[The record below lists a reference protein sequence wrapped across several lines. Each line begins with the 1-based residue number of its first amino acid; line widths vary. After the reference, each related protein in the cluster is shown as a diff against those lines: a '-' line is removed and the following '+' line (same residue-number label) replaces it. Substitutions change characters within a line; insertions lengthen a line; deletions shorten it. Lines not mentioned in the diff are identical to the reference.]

1 MKNSLITSRGR
12 KKMKKY
18 SLIRKYLT
26 IGVVFFF
33 IGTNV
38 VPSATSTQTNYKNII
53 TVDDEP
59 GDADF
64 TSIKEAVNSSSPGD
78 TIEVYSGMYLEQGI
92 RIEKNNITLLG
103 ISHELG
109 AGNDS
114 GKPFVKGDG
123 TVTIIKIIAS
133 YVTVSNFTIEDS
145 KPTTNYSCIQVGAY
159 WPDPLDT
166 ITMTGCIVSDCI
178 ISNSRTGILGGHWG
192 HLDDTTIINNQV
204 SNCYDYG
211 IYTEAVYNRYVYTI
225 EGDFYITGNVI
236 TDCHGIGLYFL
247 GDWQNIS
254 GNRVTRCAVGLF
266 FRGAKNI
273 IYGNDFESCSVGIFD
288 DFIIPRINGKQDNGY
303 TNIITK
309 NNFKNYSRG
318 KIWWDKPPSFL
329 SMLLNK
335 FRKEGW
341 KENYWDT
348 WSGVGPKLIPGVFV
362 FGESLLLPWFNFDWK
377 PTKEPYEFA

>member
-1 MKNSLITSRGR
+1 
-12 KKMKKY
+12 MKKY

-26 IGVVFFF
+26 FGVIFFF
-33 IGTNV
+33 IGTSI
-38 VPSATSTQTNYKNII
+38 VPSIQSEVPSKKTII

-64 TSIKEAVNSSSPGD
+64 TSIKEAVNASNPGD
-78 TIEVYSGMYLEQGI
+78 TIEVYSGMYFEQGI

-145 KPTTNYSCIQVGAY
+145 NPTTSYSCIQVGAY
-159 WPDPLDT
+159 WPDPLDL
-166 ITMTGCIVSDCI
+166 IPMSGCVVSDCI
-178 ISNSRTGILGGHWG
+178 INNSKIGILGGHWG
-192 HLDDTTIINNQV
+192 HLDDTTIRNNQV
-204 SNCYDYG
+204 SYCYDG
-211 IYTEAVYNRYVYTI
+211 IYAEAVYNAVVYTI
-225 EGDFYITGNVI
+225 EGDFFISGNVI
-236 TDCHGIGLYFL
+236 TDCHEVGIDFL

-254 GNRVTRCAVGLF
+254 GNRITRCEIGLL

-288 DFIIPRINGKQDNGY
+288 DFIIPRINGKQDNGH

-318 KIWWDKPPSFL
+318 KIWWDKPPSFFI
-329 SMLLNK
+329 MILNK
-335 FRKEGW
+335 FRTEGW

-348 WSGVGPKLIPGVFV
+348 WSGVGPKLIPGLFV
-362 FGESLLLPWFNFDWK
+362 FGEVMILPWFNFDWK
-377 PTKEPYEFA
+377 PAKEPYVLITEEYL